1 MGFKQ
6 KFVEIY
12 RKLLKLKRESKMN
25 THILS
30 EFDEIYYDL
39 DKVSID
45 DVYIKNRDE
54 TEIKFDQLNFKDVKP
69 EGINFHDY
77 FFKPFKDTQPE
88 TYAVLSQIK
97 EEFFYGIDRTDI
109 PEILSDSTA
118 FGININGIIV
128 YLDYTPYIASDAR
141 QNEFNF
147 PIEIIQSWLWH
158 SAGWHI
164 AESTYIP
171 PLTASALPSSHNPP
185 IGSVCPYLRKKS
197 KEAKE
202 KIFFLEKKFD
212 QPFLVKYGY
221 KGDKKHDTHF
231 QLRALI
237 DTRFNLLEQ
246 PKNFQLFSIIN
257 HAKKDMFFIE
267 DEDVYS
273 IKKLVN
279 PAEAIDKYAAHLLSR
294 QEGFFDFTA
303 YGEDFQY

>member
-1 MGFKQ
+1 
-6 KFVEIY
+6 
-12 RKLLKLKRESKMN
+12 MN